1 MLKKILIIYTVGL
14 MALLAGLLSCGPF
27 NCGPFP
33 DSYKLKD
40 MRAEPFYYEFTD
52 VYGYCFEQLD
62 YPADTISYNNW
73 GLLLLAEIET
83 YFSARQDNR
92 GLANLLGPA
101 WACSPPRPRPVEEV
115 ESLKIFCDKDFDA
128 AHPAGSD
135 LAELFAAIVP
145 LKTYPQQ
152 YANCY
157 DMREMQN
164 LDDYFVE
171 NPMLFTDLQL
181 ALQAP
186 PARSDSYTFTIE
198 YRQQGVDVNY
208 ASMQVANVL
217 LKP

>member
-1 MLKKILIIYTVGL
+1 MLKKILIIYTVCL

-40 MRAEPFYYEFTD
+40 MWAEPFYYEFTD
-52 VYGYCFEQLD
+52 VYGYCFEQFD

-83 YFSARQDNR
+83 YFSIRQDNQ
-92 GLANLLGPA
+92 GLVNLLAPA

-186 PARSDSYTFTIE
+186 PARSGSYTFTIE